1 MTPRQQLDALI
12 DEFTPVI
19 RNAFLAAIQDLAD
32 NAIINSVI
40 TAINNGDPEAAFRAL
55 GFSDAAMR
63 PITVA
68 LEQAFEQGG
77 VLTGQTFP
85 RILNTSNGRAVFRF
99 DVRNSRAEAWLRDQS
114 SRLITQIGEDT
125 RTNVR
130 NIVTTGMQD
139 GRNPRNVA
147 LDIVGR
153 VDVSQGG
160 RRVGGV
166 IGLTSGQEG
175 WVRSARNH
183 LENLSDGYFNLELRD
198 KRFDGTVR
206 RAIRDGRPLP
216 GETVDRLVTRYR
228 SNALRYRGE
237 TIGRTEAM
245 QSLNRSEY
253 EATLQAVDLGAART
267 QDVKRVW
274 DSAGDLRVRF
284 SHQRLDGQRVGLL
297 EPFVSPL
304 SGARMMMP
312 GDTSLG
318 APADEVI
325 NCRCR
330 VRTAVDW
337 LAQVV

>member
-1 MTPRQQLDALI
+1 MTPRQRLEALI

-19 RNAFLAAIQDLAD
+19 RNAFLAAIRDVVD
-32 NAIINSVI
+32 NAVIGSVI
-40 TAINNGDPEAAFRAL
+40 AAITNGDPDAAFRAL

-63 PITVA
+63 PISA
-68 LEQAFEQGG
+68 AIERAFETGG

-85 RILNTSNGRAVFRF
+85 RILNTSDGRAVFRF

-114 SRLITQIGEDT
+114 SRLIVQITDDT
-125 RTNVR
+125 RANVR
-130 NIVTTGMQD
+130 NIVTVGMQE
-139 GRNPRNVA
+139 GLNPRNVA

-153 VDVSQGG
+153 VDQRGA
-160 RRVGGV
+160 RVGGV
-166 IGLTSGQEG
+166 VGLTTGQEG

-183 LENLSDGYFNLELRD
+183 LENLTEGYFNLELRD

-206 RAIRDGRPLP
+206 RAIASGEPLP
-216 GETVDRLVTRYR
+216 RETVDRLVTRYR

-237 TIGRTEAM
+237 SIGRTEAM

-253 EATLQAVDLGAART
+253 EATLQAVDMGATRE
-267 QDVKRVW
+267 QNVKRVW

-284 SHQRLDGQRVGLL
+284 SHQRLDGQKVGLF

-304 SGARMMMP
+304 TGARMLMP

-318 APADEVI
+318 APAAEVI
-325 NCRCR
+325 MCRCR

-337 LAQVV
+337 LAEVV